1 MAAQKKLKMGM
12 VGGGPGAFIGA
23 IHRNA
28 ALMDGLIELTAGAFS
43 SNPEKSRQAGEEL
56 MLDPSRVYVSYD
68 EMIEKELALP
78 ESERIDIISIV
89 TPNNVHFDPTKKA
102 LENGFH
108 VVLDKPMT
116 LTYDEAKALYK
127 VIKGSDKLFCLTH
140 TYTGYPMVK
149 QMKQMIANGE
159 IGTIRKVYVEYPQ
172 GWLYKLL
179 EHENNKQAEWRTD
192 PARNGK
198 AGCFGD
204 IGTHAFNLIEYVTGM
219 KVAKIC
225 ADLDIKVPGRP
236 IDDDG
241 AVLLRF
247 ENNASGILT
256 ASQIDCGAENN
267 LKVRVYGD
275 KGGLEWQ
282 QEDNNSLIARWP
294 GRPAEIYRAG
304 TGYLGS
310 MANENTR
317 TPAGHPEGYIEAF
330 ANIYRNFARCIYALR
345 KGEQPKPEWWDFPG
359 AEDGI
364 RGMAFIEL
372 VLKST
377 ASEQKWTPF
386 VVEY

>member
-1 MAAQKKLKMGM
+1 MGTQKKLKLGM
-12 VGGGPGAFIGA
+12 IGGGPGAFIGA

-43 SNPEKSRQAGEEL
+43 SNPDKSRQAGEEL
-56 MLDPSRVYVSYD
+56 MLDSSRVYASYD
-68 EMIEKELALP
+68 EMIEKELQLP
-78 ESERIDIISIV
+78 EDERIDIISIV
-89 TPNNVHFDPTKKA
+89 TPNNVHFDPTKKG

-108 VVLDKPMT
+108 VILDKPMT
-116 LTYDEAKALYK
+116 LNYAEAQELYK
-127 VIKGSDKLFCLTH
+127 IIKSSNKLFCLTH

-149 QMKQMIANGE
+149 QMKQMIADGAIGE
-159 IGTIRKVYVEYPQ
+159 VRKVYVEYPQ

-179 EHENNKQAEWRTD
+179 EHEDNKQAEWRTD

-204 IGTHAFNLIEYVTGM
+204 IGTHAFNLVEYVTGI
-219 KVAKIC
+219 KVSKIC
-225 ADLDIKVPGRP
+225 ADLNIKVPGRA

-256 ASQIDCGAENN
+256 ASQIDTGAENN
-267 LKVRVYGD
+267 LKIRVFGV
-275 KGGLEWQ
+275 KGGLEWE
-282 QEDNNSLIARWP
+282 QEDNNSLTVRWP
-294 GRPAEIYRAG
+294 EKPAKIYRAG

-310 MANENTR
+310 LANENTR

-330 ANIYRNFARCIYALR
+330 ANIYRNFARCISALR
-345 KGEQPKPEWWDFPG
+345 NGEEPKAEWWDFPS

-364 RGMAFIEL
+364 RGMAFIDH
-372 VLKST
+372 VLASSE
-377 ASEQKWTPF
+377 SEQKWTPF
-386 VVEY
+386 EVKY

>member
-1 MAAQKKLKMGM
+1 MTAQNKLKMGM

-23 IHRNA
+23 IHRSA

-43 SNPEKSRQAGEEL
+43 SNPDKSRQAGEDL
-56 MLDPSRVYVSYD
+56 MLDPSRVYASYK

-78 ESERIDIISIV
+78 DHERIDIISIV
-89 TPNNVHFDPTKKA
+89 TPNNVHFEPTKLA
-102 LENGFH
+102 LESGFH

-116 LTYDEAKALYK
+116 LTYEEAKELYK
-127 VIKGSDKLFCLTH
+127 IIKKSDKLFCLTH
-140 TYTGYPMVK
+140 TYTGYPMIK
-149 QMKQMIANGE
+149 QMKQMVSDGS
-159 IGTIRKVYVEYPQ
+159 IGTIKKVYVEYPQ

-204 IGTHAFNLIEYVTGM
+204 IGTHAFNLAEYVTGM

-225 ADLDIKVPGRP
+225 ADLDIKVEGRP

-241 AVLLRF
+241 AVLMRF

-256 ASQIDCGAENN
+256 ASQIDTGCENN
-267 LKVRVYGD
+267 LKIRVYGD

-282 QEDNNSLIARWP
+282 QEDNNSLIVRWP
-294 GRPAEIYRAG
+294 NRPAETFRAG

-310 MANENTR
+310 IASENTR

-330 ANIYRNFARCIYALR
+330 GNIYRNFARCIYALR
-345 KGEQPKPEWWDFPG
+345 KGEQPKSEWMDYPG

-364 RGMAFIEL
+364 RGMAFIEHVL
-372 VLKST
+372 VSS

-386 VVEY
+386 TVEY

>member
-1 MAAQKKLKMGM
+1 MATQKKLKMGM

-43 SNPEKSRQAGEEL
+43 GNPEKSKQAGEDL
-56 MLDPSRVYVSYD
+56 MLDPSRVYSSYD
-68 EMIEKELALP
+68 EMISKELALP

-89 TPNNVHFDPTKKA
+89 TPNNVHFDPAKKA

-116 LTYDEAKALYK
+116 LNYDEAKELYK
-127 VIKGSDKLFCLTH
+127 IIKKTDKLFCLTH
-140 TYTGYPMVK
+140 TYTGYPMIK
-149 QMKQMIANGE
+149 QMKQMIADGAIGE
-159 IGTIRKVYVEYPQ
+159 VRKVYVEYPQ
-172 GWLYKLL
+172 GWLHKLL
-179 EHENNKQAEWRTD
+179 EYENKQAEWRTD
-192 PARNGK
+192 PTRNGK

-204 IGTHAFNLIEYVTGM
+204 IGTHAFNLAEYVAGI

-225 ADLDIKVPGRP
+225 ADLDIKVDGRP

-241 AVLLRF
+241 AVLMRF

-256 ASQIDCGAENN
+256 ASQIDAGCENN
-267 LKVRVYGD
+267 LKIRVFGE
-275 KGGLEWQ
+275 KAGLEWQ
-282 QEDNNSLIARWP
+282 QEDNNTLRLRWP
-294 GRPAEIYRAG
+294 DKPDEIYRAG

-310 MANENTR
+310 LANENIR

-345 KGEQPKPEWWDFPG
+345 KGEEPKPEWWDFPG

-364 RGMAFIEL
+364 RGMAFIEN
-372 VLKST
+372 VLKSS
-377 ASEQKWTPF
+377 ASEMKWTPF
-386 VVEY
+386 EVEY

>member
-1 MAAQKKLKMGM
+1 MTAHKKLKMGM

-28 ALMDGLIELTAGAFS
+28 ALMDGLIELTAGSFS
-43 SNPEKSRQAGEEL
+43 SNPEKSKKAGEEL
-56 MLDPSRVYVSYD
+56 MLDPSRVYASYD
-68 EMIEKELALP
+68 EMIEKELSLP

-89 TPNNVHFDPTKKA
+89 TPNNVHFDPAKKA

-116 LTYDEAKALYK
+116 LTYEEAQALYK
-127 VIKGSDKLFCLTH
+127 VTKNSDKLFCLTH

-149 QMKQMIANGE
+149 QMKQMIADGAIGE
-159 IGTIRKVYVEYPQ
+159 VRKVYVDYPQ

-204 IGTHAFNLIEYVTGM
+204 IGTHAFNLAEYVSGI

-225 ADLDIKVPGRP
+225 ADLDIKVSGRP

-241 AVLLRF
+241 AVLMRF

-256 ASQIDCGAENN
+256 ASQVDTGCENN
-267 LKVRVYGD
+267 LKIRVYGE

-282 QEDNNSLIARWP
+282 QEDCNSLTVRWP
-294 GRPAEIYRAG
+294 GKPAEIYRAG

-310 MANENTR
+310 LANENTR

-345 KGEQPKPEWWDFPG
+345 KGEEPKAEWWDFPG

-364 RGMAFIEL
+364 RGMAFIDH
-372 VLKST
+372 VLASSE
-377 ASEQKWTPF
+377 SEQKWTPF
-386 VVEY
+386 EVKY

>member
-1 MAAQKKLKMGM
+1 MATQKKLKMGM

-43 SNPEKSRQAGEEL
+43 SNPEKSKKAGEDL
-56 MLDPSRVYVSYD
+56 MLDPSRVYISYD
-68 EMIEKELALP
+68 EMISKELALP

-89 TPNNVHFDPTKKA
+89 TPNNVHFDPAKKA

-116 LTYDEAKALYK
+116 LNYDEAKELYK
-127 VIKGSDKLFCLTH
+127 IIKKTDKLFCLTH
-140 TYTGYPMVK
+140 TYTGYPMIK
-149 QMKQMIANGE
+149 QMKQMIADGAIGE
-159 IGTIRKVYVEYPQ
+159 VRKVYVEYPQ
-172 GWLYKLL
+172 GWLHKLL
-179 EHENNKQAEWRTD
+179 EYENKQAEWRTD
-192 PARNGK
+192 PTRNGK

-204 IGTHAFNLIEYVTGM
+204 IGTHAFNLAEYVAGI

-225 ADLDIKVPGRP
+225 ADLDIKVEGRP

-241 AVLLRF
+241 AVLMRF

-256 ASQIDCGAENN
+256 ASQIDAGCENN
-267 LKVRVYGD
+267 LKIRVFGE
-275 KGGLEWQ
+275 KAGLEWQ
-282 QEDNNSLIARWP
+282 QEDNNTLRLRWP
-294 GRPAEIYRAG
+294 DKPDEIYRAG

-310 MANENTR
+310 LANENIR

-345 KGEQPKPEWWDFPG
+345 KGEEPKPEWWDFPG

-364 RGMAFIEL
+364 RGMAFIEN
-372 VLKST
+372 VLKSST
-377 ASEQKWTPF
+377 SEIKWTPF
-386 VVEY
+386 EVEY

>member
-1 MAAQKKLKMGM
+1 MATQKKLKMGM

-43 SNPEKSRQAGEEL
+43 GNPEKSKQAGEDL
-56 MLDPSRVYVSYD
+56 MLDPSRVYSSYD
-68 EMIEKELALP
+68 EMISKELALP

-89 TPNNVHFDPTKKA
+89 TPNNVHFDPAKKA

-116 LTYDEAKALYK
+116 LNYDEAKELYK
-127 VIKGSDKLFCLTH
+127 IIKKTDKLFCLTH
-140 TYTGYPMVK
+140 TYTGYPMIK
-149 QMKQMIANGE
+149 QMKQMIADGAIGE
-159 IGTIRKVYVEYPQ
+159 VRKVYVEYPQ
-172 GWLYKLL
+172 GWLHKLL
-179 EHENNKQAEWRTD
+179 EYENKQAEWRTD

-204 IGTHAFNLIEYVTGM
+204 IGTHAFNLAEYVAGI

-225 ADLDIKVPGRP
+225 ADLDIKVDGRP

-241 AVLLRF
+241 AVLMRF

-256 ASQIDCGAENN
+256 ASQIDAGCENN
-267 LKVRVYGD
+267 LKIRVFGE
-275 KGGLEWQ
+275 KAGLEWQ
-282 QEDNNSLIARWP
+282 QEDNNTLRLRWP
-294 GRPAEIYRAG
+294 DKPDEIYRAG

-310 MANENTR
+310 LANENIR

-345 KGEQPKPEWWDFPG
+345 KGEEPKPEWWDFPG

-364 RGMAFIEL
+364 RGMAFIEN
-372 VLKST
+372 VLKSS
-377 ASEQKWTPF
+377 ASDKKWTPF
-386 VVEY
+386 EVEY

>member
-1 MAAQKKLKMGM
+1 MTAQKKLKMGM

-23 IHRNA
+23 IHRSA
-28 ALMDGLIELTAGAFS
+28 ALMDGLIEITAGAFS
-43 SNPEKSRQAGEEL
+43 SNPDKSKQAGEEL
-56 MLDPSRVYVSYD
+56 MLDPSRVYASYI

-89 TPNNVHFDPTKKA
+89 TPNNVHFEPTKMA

-116 LTYDEAKALYK
+116 LTYDEAKELYK
-127 VIKGSDKLFCLTH
+127 IIKNSDKLFCLTH
-140 TYTGYPMVK
+140 TYTGYPMIK
-149 QMKQMIANGE
+149 QMKQMVAEGR
-159 IGTIRKVYVEYPQ
+159 IGKVKKVYVEYPQ

-204 IGTHAFNLIEYVTGM
+204 IGTHAFNLAEYVAGI

-225 ADLDIKVPGRP
+225 ADLDIKVKGRP

-241 AVLLRF
+241 AVLMRF

-256 ASQIDCGAENN
+256 ASQIDTGCENN
-267 LKVRVYGD
+267 LKIRVYGD
-275 KGGLEWQ
+275 RGGLEWQ
-282 QEDNNSLIARWP
+282 QEDNNSLIVRWP
-294 GRPAEIYRAG
+294 DKPAEIFRAG

-345 KGEQPKPEWWDFPG
+345 KGEQPKSEWMDFPG

-364 RGMAFIEL
+364 RGMAFIENVL
-372 VLKST
+372 VSS
-377 ASEQKWTPF
+377 ASEHKWTPF
-386 VVEY
+386 KVEY

>member
-1 MAAQKKLKMGM
+1 MTAQKKLKMGM

-23 IHRNA
+23 IHRSA

-43 SNPEKSRQAGEEL
+43 SNPDKSRQAGEDL
-56 MLDPSRVYVSYD
+56 MLAPSRVYASYK

-89 TPNNVHFDPTKKA
+89 TPNNVHFEPTKLA
-102 LENGFH
+102 LESGFH

-116 LTYDEAKALYK
+116 LTYGEAKELYK
-127 VIKGSDKLFCLTH
+127 IIKKSDKLFCLTH
-140 TYTGYPMVK
+140 TYTGYPMIK
-149 QMKQMIANGE
+149 QMRQMVSDGA
-159 IGTIRKVYVEYPQ
+159 IGTIKKVYVEYPQ

-204 IGTHAFNLIEYVTGM
+204 IGTHAFNLAEYVTGI
-219 KVAKIC
+219 KVTKIC
-225 ADLDIKVPGRP
+225 ADLDIKVEGRP

-241 AVLLRF
+241 AVLMRF
-247 ENNASGILT
+247 ENDASGILT
-256 ASQIDCGAENN
+256 ASQVDTGCENN
-267 LKVRVYGD
+267 LKIRVYGD

-282 QEDNNSLIARWP
+282 QEDNNSLIVRWP
-294 GRPAEIYRAG
+294 NRPAETFRAG

-310 MANENTR
+310 IASENTR

-330 ANIYRNFARCIYALR
+330 GNIYRNFARCIYALR
-345 KGEQPKPEWWDFPG
+345 KGEQPKSEWMDYPG

-364 RGMAFIEL
+364 RGMAFIEHVL
-372 VLKST
+372 VSS

-386 VVEY
+386 TVEY

>member
-1 MAAQKKLKMGM
+1 MANQKKLKMGM

-43 SNPEKSRQAGEEL
+43 SNPEKSKQAGEDL
-56 MLDPSRVYVSYD
+56 MLDPSRVYTSYD
-68 EMIEKELALP
+68 EMIAKELALP
-78 ESERIDIISIV
+78 ESERIDIVSIV
-89 TPNNVHFDPTKKA
+89 TPNNVHFDPAKKA

-116 LTYDEAKALYK
+116 LNYDEAKELYK
-127 VIKGSDKLFCLTH
+127 IIKRSDKLFCLTH
-140 TYTGYPMVK
+140 TYTGYPMIK
-149 QMKQMIANGE
+149 QMKQMIADGVIGE
-159 IGTIRKVYVEYPQ
+159 VRKVYIEYPQ
-172 GWLYKLL
+172 GWLHKLL
-179 EHENNKQAEWRTD
+179 EYENKQAEWRTD
-192 PARNGK
+192 PTRNGK

-204 IGTHAFNLIEYVTGM
+204 IGTHAFNLAEYVAGI

-225 ADLDIKVPGRP
+225 ADLDIKVSGRP

-241 AVLLRF
+241 AVLMRF

-256 ASQIDCGAENN
+256 ASQIDAGCENN
-267 LKVRVYGD
+267 LKIRVFGE
-275 KGGLEWQ
+275 KAGLEWQ
-282 QEDNNSLIARWP
+282 QEDNNTLRLRWP
-294 GRPAEIYRAG
+294 DKPDEIYRAG

-310 MANENTR
+310 LANENIR

-345 KGEQPKPEWWDFPG
+345 KGEEPKPEWWDFPG

-364 RGMAFIEL
+364 RGMAFIEN
-372 VLKST
+372 VLNSS
-377 ASEQKWTPF
+377 ASDKKWTPF
-386 VVEY
+386 EVEY

>member
-1 MAAQKKLKMGM
+1 MTAQNKLKMGM

-23 IHRNA
+23 IHRSA

-43 SNPEKSRQAGEEL
+43 SNPDKSRQAGEDL
-56 MLDPSRVYVSYD
+56 MLDPSRVYASYK

-78 ESERIDIISIV
+78 DHERIDIISIV
-89 TPNNVHFDPTKKA
+89 TPNNVHFEPTKLA
-102 LENGFH
+102 LESGFH

-116 LTYDEAKALYK
+116 LTYEEAKELYK
-127 VIKGSDKLFCLTH
+127 IIKKSDKLFCLTH
-140 TYTGYPMVK
+140 TYTGYPMIK
-149 QMKQMIANGE
+149 QMKQMVSDGS
-159 IGTIRKVYVEYPQ
+159 IGTIKKVYVEYPQ

-204 IGTHAFNLIEYVTGM
+204 IGTHAFNLAEYVTGM

-225 ADLDIKVPGRP
+225 ADLDIKVEGRP

-241 AVLLRF
+241 AVLMRF

-256 ASQIDCGAENN
+256 ASQIDTGCENN
-267 LKVRVYGD
+267 LKIRVYGD

-282 QEDNNSLIARWP
+282 QEDNNSLIVRWP
-294 GRPAEIYRAG
+294 NRPAETFRAG

-330 ANIYRNFARCIYALR
+330 GNIYRNFARCIYALR
-345 KGEQPKPEWWDFPG
+345 KGEQPKSEWMDYPG

-364 RGMAFIEL
+364 RGMAFIEHVL
-372 VLKST
+372 VSS

-386 VVEY
+386 TVEY

>member
-1 MAAQKKLKMGM
+1 MTAQKKLKMGM
-12 VGGGPGAFIGA
+12 IGGGPGAFIGA

-28 ALMDGLIELTAGAFS
+28 ALMDGLIELTAGSFS
-43 SNPEKSRQAGEEL
+43 SNPQKSRQAGEEL
-56 MLDPSRVYVSYD
+56 MIDPSRVYSSYD
-68 EMIEKELALP
+68 EMIERELALP

-89 TPNNVHFDPTKKA
+89 TPNNVHFDPTRKA

-116 LTYDEAKALYK
+116 LTYDEAKELYRI
-127 VIKGSDKLFCLTH
+127 IKKSDKLFCLTH
-140 TYTGYPMVK
+140 TYTGYPMIK
-149 QMKQMIANGE
+149 QMKQMIADGM
-159 IGTIRKVYVEYPQ
+159 IGQIRKVYVEYPQ

-179 EHENNKQAEWRTD
+179 EQENNKQAEWRTD

-204 IGTHAFNLIEYVTGM
+204 IGTHAFNLVEYVSGI

-225 ADLDIKVPGRP
+225 ADLDIKVKGRP

-241 AVLLRF
+241 AVLMRF

-256 ASQIDCGAENN
+256 ASQIDAGCENN
-267 LKVRVYGD
+267 LKIRIYGE

-282 QEDNNSLIARWP
+282 QEDNNSLIAKWP
-294 GRPAEIYRAG
+294 GKPAEIYRAG

-310 MANENTR
+310 LANENTR

-345 KGEQPKPEWWDFPG
+345 KGEQPKSEWWDFPG

-364 RGMAFIEL
+364 RGMAFIEH
-372 VLKST
+372 VLKSS
-377 ASEQKWTPF
+377 ASDQKWTPF

>member
-1 MAAQKKLKMGM
+1 MATQKKLKMGM

-43 SNPEKSRQAGEEL
+43 SNPEKSKQAGEDL
-56 MLDPSRVYVSYD
+56 MLDPSRVYTSYD
-68 EMIEKELALP
+68 EMISKELALP

-89 TPNNVHFDPTKKA
+89 TPNNVHFDPAKKA

-116 LTYDEAKALYK
+116 LNYDEAKELHK
-127 VIKGSDKLFCLTH
+127 IIKKSDKLFCLTH
-140 TYTGYPMVK
+140 TYTGYPMIK
-149 QMKQMIANGE
+149 QMKQMIADGVIGE
-159 IGTIRKVYVEYPQ
+159 IRKVYVEYPQ
-172 GWLYKLL
+172 GWLHKLL
-179 EHENNKQAEWRTD
+179 EYENKQAEWRTD

-204 IGTHAFNLIEYVTGM
+204 IGTHAFNLAEYVAGI

-225 ADLDIKVPGRP
+225 ADLDIKVDGRP

-241 AVLLRF
+241 AVLMRF

-256 ASQIDCGAENN
+256 ASQIDAGCENN
-267 LKVRVYGD
+267 LKIRVFGE
-275 KGGLEWQ
+275 KAGLEWQ
-282 QEDNNSLIARWP
+282 QEDNNTLRLRWP
-294 GRPAEIYRAG
+294 DKPDEIYRAG

-310 MANENTR
+310 LANENIR

-345 KGEQPKPEWWDFPG
+345 KGEDPKPEWWDFPG

-364 RGMAFIEL
+364 RGMAFIEN
-372 VLKST
+372 VLKSS
-377 ASEQKWTPF
+377 ASEMKWTPF
-386 VVEY
+386 EVEY